1 MQNLTPYYSQDCY
14 TFHLR
19 CRCGSKLGQIAREE
33 DPQIAEL
40 RRCQQRELGSWIL
53 VREEPGSG
61 LYFTGPGR

>member
-33 DPQIAEL
+33 DPRIAEL
-40 RRCQQRELGSWIL
+40 LRCQGARVQDHCEG
-53 VREEPGSG
+53 
-61 LYFTGPGR
+61 